1 MATRRG
7 HGSRV
12 NTIHC
17 DICGEDYADI
27 YRYCPFCEGIP
38 PETDEEGED
47 GENPASR
54 GGKRLSS
61 NSRGGGYGRG
71 PSPVKVIGI
80 IISVALIVAAIC
92 IVAYILRPMLAGETQ
107 PVDTTPPATSDMITE
122 EPGTEEGNALIGAS
136 AAPVV
141 ESPASSADVNTIPA
155 DQTATDLSLSHTD
168 VTLNNENPSFN
179 LKVTLIPAGSTAT
192 VTYASSDAAVA
203 SVDEN
208 GKVTGHI
215 KGTVTITASIPG
227 GVSHSCL
234 VRCTFSGTATSG
246 TLTLNHNDFT
256 LQSGESVQ
264 MKASG
269 VTGTPVWNI
278 GNTAV
283 ATISSSGVVTYVGKG
298 TTTITCTADGQT
310 AQCIV
315 RGG

>member
-1 MATRRG
+1 G

-47 GENPASR
+47 GENPANR

-71 PSPVKVIGI
+71 PSPVRVVGI

-92 IVAYILRPMLAGETQ
+92 IVAYILSPMLAGETQ
-107 PVDTTPPATSDMITE
+107 VDPTPSPASSDLITDEPVDT
-122 EPGTEEGNALIGAS
+122 EGNALIDVS
-136 AAPVV
+136 AAPVM

-155 DQTATDLSLSHTD
+155 DQTATDFTLSHVD
-168 VTLNNENPSFN
+168 VTLNNESPSFT
-179 LKVTLIPAGSTAT
+179 LKPTFIPADGTAT
-192 VTYASSDAAVA
+192 VTYTSSDAAVA

-234 VRCTFSGTATSG
+234 VRCSFSGTATSG
-246 TLTLNHNDFT
+246 TLTLNHDDFT
-256 LQSGESVQ
+256 IQAGESVQ

-269 VTGTPVWNI
+269 VTGTPVWSI
-278 GNTAV
+278 GNTSV
-283 ATISSSGVVTYVGKG
+283 ATISSSGVVTHVGKG
-298 TTTITCTADGQT
+298 TTTITCTVDGQT

-315 RGG
+315 RAA